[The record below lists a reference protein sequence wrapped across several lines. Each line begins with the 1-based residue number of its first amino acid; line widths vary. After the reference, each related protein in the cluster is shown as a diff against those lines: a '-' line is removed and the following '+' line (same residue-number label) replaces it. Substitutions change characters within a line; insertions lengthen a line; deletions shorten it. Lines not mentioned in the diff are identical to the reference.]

1 MQNKVKKFSHKLLAL
16 FMAIVMLLTCFSG
29 ALSAFAANS
38 DQTKY
43 VDGDVEYNNLAWNV
57 LSDEQLATA
66 ILDFAD
72 SQLPALKAMEGT
84 IHDMLDGMSVSVLKI
99 SHSMQNRQITV
110 KALGITLATVTLK
123 LGSVDELIETINS
136 VQGVLSGGLMG
147 TAQNLG
153 IDLGAV
159 FALDLSALGGK
170 KTDGSKTLPEM
181 RRSNTSS
188 CDIIRGV
195 LGLLYDNND
204 TIFGRVLRG
213 EFSLGLVDGA
223 FNVYKL
229 LGDFVG
235 LDADTVKADPV
246 YNIAKSL
253 IFNYTEWFT
262 EEEIADFNSG
272 AKTFVFD
279 EVLLDKMT
287 AELLTKISVPVTYD
301 EGKHDTSATRYAQI
315 KEYMEENNCNY
326 ATAAAALGYDPNLVY
341 SDEFV
346 TSSGVYQNVLLLAY
360 GSPDE
365 NGLATAQTETVS
377 LSNTD
382 SLFDF
387 GYQALKFAW
396 PTVLKDTVKLI
407 HVNNDVDRGHGSNF
421 DNEFFYWMNNQN
433 RWNKADV
440 ASNYAMSNVTEW
452 ANAVFE
458 SYGAA
463 DADEFLGWVRHNYE
477 FDRTKVEDA
486 KGNWQDIDATTLFNK
501 LRYSPLADYTFDMQT
516 GPINLYFM
524 QLGTPNLDKFFN
536 EKYSNYSSMV
546 AGLND
551 CLVAAV
557 QDFFP
562 DRDNIYVNE
571 KADTEFPTMK
581 TTGDLPEIN
590 SGAVKAIASTL
601 VDNTLLMIQYVAD
614 TTDQNILG
622 GFTGGTLSEQNLEE
636 AMLPLLIACIGQVWL
651 NSNGNLASIIHTEDW
666 DACKDAEG
674 VAYLALK
681 EYLSYVIPN
690 KDYSVLASKDAD
702 GKLDVTLEGTILPMA
717 RDAIIYVIEPYVPV
731 TTKDGKPYKAEEG
744 TTVDTTT
751 SVFDLFNSVV
761 CYYADSYNFT
771 NSNRSGEKALA
782 AAPLFGL
789 CDNNANS
796 TINKSNDLWTNL
808 NIIANDLLPLLGE
821 LQGNGKGNFD
831 SESLIMGDIVNGFL
845 EIGEQHN
852 GTKLYGVSNFIYRLL
867 TFISA
872 DPIQKTPVVH
882 TVYDFIADTFN
893 ALFGPRYNGQTYV
906 PVPARTADQANP
918 FDDLVKKAS
927 LAGTGQDNPGV
938 VQKLINNFVEFSGY
952 GYDGVKTYSDSIL
965 PGLTFA
971 VSAVN
976 SFFNFLPFI
985 GEHNLQ
991 LATAE
996 MKDDVFQGCTDAS
1009 AYSSEAT
1016 ITNNATGINSAYLN
1030 GRTGK
1035 VDQMSRYYLQV
1046 TAVSID
1052 GSNNNSAITT
1062 NVSSAL
1068 IAPGESMT
1076 VGTSSVFTPDS
1087 NNSSSYAVTFTY
1099 NICLA
1104 DGTVIHKDLK
1114 STTYQYLTGSRGW
1127 RESVYDRWHDWE
1139 KDRPYTG
1146 YYLKERVLES
1156 DKINQS
1162 LVDPVTGYTAYT
1174 TDYFGN
1180 TKNSGHRLSVG
1191 YPGEIVLSSD
1201 NLKLVNDLGVR
1212 IRNLYGF
1219 GTGNKTVD
1227 GIYYYDTEPI
1237 INSADGST
1245 FTPGSENAVP
1255 VFDKATGA
1263 ILNLEK
1269 YDISL
1274 DNGST
1279 WEYTGLTSDEVDSK
1293 LAEIQKAGTDITN
1306 ATTRTHIVYTFEQLK
1321 ASSALAAYHQNEIGQ
1336 FENIYLKSGSGEF
1349 EYSTLLQ
1356 KISVRGPIDGF
1367 YFNPVQYS
1375 IPGNSSLY
1383 FHFLNYDGR
1392 TEVPYTDITANVCF
1406 YNSTKSG
1413 VGQLH
1418 FIVCDNK
1425 NASSV
1430 TDKIESVEKTI
1441 ANYKQDDFYNGAATY
1456 NFLQQSVIKGLASTA
1471 LPITPDT
1478 AAKLSDTVE
1487 YTYVTADSTSTTG
1500 DNAYTPLTTADYNKL
1515 SNEVKAMLYFDNGK
1529 YYFNADHTQPVYST
1543 IPLTSGS
1550 GTDSMGIPVQA
1561 VTDEN
1566 DVVTYKVSNTP
1577 KMATQWVSSGI
1588 YSEYPCQLSTGSQAV
1603 DGQGRPIYEQIQW
1616 SYYNAAGRKVS
1627 STSTWVIKVPDMSN
1641 QLVTP
1646 TESQDTRGIYSQC
1659 IDLLD
1664 YTTTQVIEK
1673 DIKTDIA
1680 SRLFDN
1686 VSLVREGLNE
1696 KNFDIV
1702 TFNAMNS
1709 MAKDIEG
1716 MYRVEVSYT
1725 DDLGETVVEELS
1737 YTDYARRIGNGA
1749 EFDSAK
1755 VTSTLSSTQVDEYL
1769 RLFNIYMDNVI
1780 ERGYIGDSLEEE
1792 ILCASGNSYDRMTA
1806 TPAVYDESGKLVTA
1820 ANVAKNGAA
1829 SDPRFG
1835 EWDADGNLVNDGTWS
1850 DASWNVYVEKLADAV
1865 NVAAIGNDSS
1875 YADNGAIYNPDFDYA
1890 ACVTRAYDADTQ
1902 LQMAEI
1908 ALTPLE
1914 SVQVTVADVPGAIVT
1929 INGNVVTGSASYEVG
1944 TSIQI
1949 EVTAADGYIYQ
1960 HMLVNDNKEFR
1971 NPYTIDIKSGMDAI
1985 TIVPVVEADKPAG
1998 FNVSASLIV
2007 AKNGKGATDNKGVNG
2022 DYTVTIKDGDTV
2034 VATDTFALTSA
2045 ANTFTLENI
2054 PSGTYTVEISSETSS
2069 TRSDISLVVAD
2080 ADVSGTAIPIIA
2092 CDFYK
2097 DGDINVYDVGKLYE
2111 NLGKSNLIYDL
2122 NGDGDINV
2130 YDVGIVYSC
2139 FGKTDLAPITLK

>member
-1 MQNKVKKFSHKLLAL
+1 
-16 FMAIVMLLTCFSG
+16 
-29 ALSAFAANS
+29 
-38 DQTKY
+38 
-43 VDGDVEYNNLAWNV
+43 
-57 LSDEQLATA
+57 
-66 ILDFAD
+66 
-72 SQLPALKAMEGT
+72 
-84 IHDMLDGMSVSVLKI
+84 
-99 SHSMQNRQITV
+99 
-110 KALGITLATVTLK
+110 
-123 LGSVDELIETINS
+123 
-136 VQGVLSGGLMG
+136 
-147 TAQNLG
+147 
-153 IDLGAV
+153 
-159 FALDLSALGGK
+159 
-170 KTDGSKTLPEM
+170 
-181 RRSNTSS
+181 
-188 CDIIRGV
+188 
-195 LGLLYDNND
+195 
-204 TIFGRVLRG
+204 
-213 EFSLGLVDGA
+213 
-223 FNVYKL
+223 
-229 LGDFVG
+229 
-235 LDADTVKADPV
+235 
-246 YNIAKSL
+246 
-253 IFNYTEWFT
+253 
-262 EEEIADFNSG
+262 
-272 AKTFVFD
+272 
-279 EVLLDKMT
+279 
-287 AELLTKISVPVTYD
+287 
-301 EGKHDTSATRYAQI
+301 
-315 KEYMEENNCNY
+315 
-326 ATAAAALGYDPNLVY
+326 
-341 SDEFV
+341 
-346 TSSGVYQNVLLLAY
+346 
-360 GSPDE
+360 
-365 NGLATAQTETVS
+365 
-377 LSNTD
+377 
-382 SLFDF
+382 
-387 GYQALKFAW
+387 
-396 PTVLKDTVKLI
+396 
-407 HVNNDVDRGHGSNF
+407 
-421 DNEFFYWMNNQN
+421 
-433 RWNKADV
+433 
-440 ASNYAMSNVTEW
+440 
-452 ANAVFE
+452 
-458 SYGAA
+458 
-463 DADEFLGWVRHNYE
+463 
-477 FDRTKVEDA
+477 
-486 KGNWQDIDATTLFNK
+486 
-501 LRYSPLADYTFDMQT
+501 
-516 GPINLYFM
+516 
-524 QLGTPNLDKFFN
+524 
-536 EKYSNYSSMV
+536 
-546 AGLND
+546 
-551 CLVAAV
+551 
-557 QDFFP
+557 
-562 DRDNIYVNE
+562 
-571 KADTEFPTMK
+571 MK
-581 TTGDLPEIN
+581 TTCDIPEIN
-590 SGAVKAIASTL
+590 SGSVKAIASTL
-601 VDNTLLMIQYVAD
+601 VDNTLAMIQYVAD

-690 KDYSVLASKDAD
+690 KDYSVLAAKDAD
-702 GKLDVTLEGTILPMA
+702 GKYDVTLEGTILPMA

-731 TTKDGKPYKAEEG
+731 TTKDGKVYKAEEG

-751 SVFDLFNSVV
+751 NVFDLFNSVV

-771 NSNRSGEKALA
+771 NSNRNGEKALA

-796 TINKSNDLWTNL
+796 TINKSNDLWTNID
-808 NIIANDLLPLLGE
+808 IIANDLLPILGE

-831 SESLIMGDIVNGFL
+831 SEALIMGDIVNGFL

-882 TVYDFIADTFN
+882 TVYDFIVDTFN
-893 ALFGPRYNGQTYV
+893 ALFGPRYDGQVYV

-918 FDDLVKKAS
+918 FDDLVKKVS
-927 LAGTGQDNPGV
+927 LAGTGKDNPGV

-991 LATAE
+991 LATAS
-996 MKDDVFQGCTDAS
+996 MKDDVFQGCTDGS

-1030 GRTGK
+1030 GSTGK

-1076 VGTSSVFTPDS
+1076 VGTSSIFTPDS
-1087 NNSSSYAVTFTY
+1087 NASSSYAVTFTY

-1114 STTYQYLTGSRGW
+1114 TTAYQYLTGARSW
-1127 RESVYDRWHDWE
+1127 METVYNVWHDAE
-1139 KDRPYTG
+1139 EDRPYTG
-1146 YYLKERVLES
+1146 WYMAPAYES
-1156 DKINQS
+1156 NSANDTKTSN
-1162 LVDPVTGYTAYT
+1162 GYTAYT
-1174 TDYFGN
+1174 TPTFSATGSTAN
-1180 TKNSGHRLSVG
+1180 KLSVG
-1191 YPGEIVLSSD
+1191 YPGEIVLSTD

-1212 IRNLYGF
+1212 IRNIKWGLS
-1219 GTGNKTVD
+1219 GTSRTVD

-1245 FTPGSENAVP
+1245 FTPGSANAVP
-1255 VFDKATGA
+1255 VFDRATGA

-1274 DNGST
+1274 DGGNT
-1279 WEYTGLTSDEVDSK
+1279 WEFTGLTSDEVDSK
-1293 LAEIQKAGTDITN
+1293 LAEVQKNGTDITN
-1306 ATTRTHIVYTFEQLK
+1306 ATTRTHIVYTFDQLK
-1321 ASSALAAYHQNEIGQ
+1321 ASGALAAYHVNEIGQ

-1349 EYSTLLQ
+1349 AYSTLLG

-1367 YFNPVQYS
+1367 YFNPAQYT
-1375 IPGNSSLY
+1375 IPAGTSLY
-1383 FHFLNYDGR
+1383 FHFLNYDGK
-1392 TEVPYTDITANVCF
+1392 TEVPYTDITTNVCF
-1406 YNSTKSG
+1406 YNSTLSG
-1413 VGQLH
+1413 TAQLR
-1418 FIVCDNK
+1418 FVVCGNE

-1430 TDKIESVEKTI
+1430 TEKIENVEKTI
-1441 ANYKQDDFYNGAATY
+1441 SNYKQEDFNNGVATY
-1456 NFLQQSVIKGLASTA
+1456 NFIQQAIVKGLASTA
-1471 LPITPDT
+1471 LPITPET
-1478 AAKLSDTVE
+1478 AAKLSDNVE

-1515 SNEVKAMLYFDNGK
+1515 SDEVKAMLYFDNGK

-1566 DVVTYKVSNTP
+1566 GVVTYKVSNTP
-1577 KMATQWVSSGI
+1577 KMATQWVTSGI

-1603 DGQGRPIYEQIQW
+1603 DGQDRPIYEQIQW

-1646 TESQDTRGIYSQC
+1646 TESQDTRGIYTQC

-1673 DIKTDIA
+1673 DLKTDIA

-1716 MYRVEVSYT
+1716 RYRVEVSYV
-1725 DDLGETVVEELS
+1725 DVLGETVVEELS
-1737 YTDYARRIGNGA
+1737 YTDYARRISNGA

-1769 RLFNIYMDNVI
+1769 RLFNIYMANVV
-1780 ERGYIGDSLEEE
+1780 ERGYIGDRLEEE

-1806 TPAVYDESGKLVTA
+1806 TPAVYDEDGKLVTA
-1820 ANVAKNGAA
+1820 ANVAKSGAA

-1850 DASWNVYVEKLADAV
+1850 DASWNVYVEKLAAAV
-1865 NVAAIGNDSS
+1865 NRATIGNSS
-1875 YADNGAIYNPDFDYA
+1875 AYPNNNSIYNPETDYE
-1890 ACVTRAYDADTQ
+1890 ACVTRVYDADTQ

-1944 TSIQI
+1944 TSIQV

-1960 HMLVNDNKEFR
+1960 HMLVNNNKEFR

-1998 FNVSASLIV
+1998 FNVSASLVI
-2007 AKNGKGATDNKGVNG
+2007 ASNASGAASEVGVHG
-2022 DYTVTIKDGDTV
+2022 DYTVTIMDGDTV
-2034 VATDTFALTSA
+2034 VATDTFALTKD
-2045 ANTFTLENI
+2045 ANTFSFEAI
-2054 PSGTYTVEISSETSS
+2054 PAGTYNVVIE
-2069 TRSDISLVVAD
+2069 SDYSLVRDNITLVVGDADVAYGAIPVVACDFNGDNSITVAD
-2080 ADVSGTAIPIIA
+2080 AGYVYSNMA
-2092 CDFYK
+2092 K
-2097 DGDINVYDVGKLYE
+2097 DAPV
-2111 NLGKSNLIYDL
+2111 YDL
-2122 NGDGDINV
+2122 NGDGSITVADAG
-2130 YDVGIVYSC
+2130 YVYSC
-2139 FGKTDLAPITLK
+2139 IGASTLPAVTIK